1 MSTQF
6 MNFHFSAF
14 KFIELLSNGSLEW
27 REAREYAAEADG
39 KEFVF
44 TFSFLGQSHKTQS
57 TENELFTGTGKK
69 IPQNLLSIP
78 LSLNVND
85 KW

>member
-1 MSTQF
+1 

-39 KEFVF
+39 FYF
-44 TFSFLGQSHKTQS
+44 LFSWTK
-57 TENELFTGTGKK
+57 
-69 IPQNLLSIP
+69 P
-78 LSLNVND
+78 
-85 KW
+85 